1 MKRLFLSLLPVA
13 LLLASCGETFQEV
26 AARHQ
31 TAIDALRADMEQIA
45 DLVEAGPADT
55 APAAPLDPPPVFK
68 VNDAAGSNTAILMLE
83 RLIEPERSL
92 PSDELLDLRLSNGLE
107 NVFIWSKRKG
117 KAFET
122 FEPAIL
128 DTTSV
133 RYLVVYQALQHEAP
147 KVDAQ
152 LHYTIGGARLGVH
165 VYDREKKALVAS
177 FPVAALSAQT
187 VEYTY
192 RKDGSDQAVAANNW
206 ARSSLWENLRK
217 AVTEALAEKTGGIFA
232 L

>member
-1 MKRLFLSLLPVA
+1 MKRLLFLLPAAV
-13 LLLASCGETFQEV
+13 LLASCGETNQEV

-31 TAIDALRADMEQIA
+31 PAIDALRADMEQLA
-45 DLVEAGPADT
+45 ALVQAGPADT

-68 VNDAAGSNTAILMLE
+68 ENDAAGSNTAILILE
-83 RLIEPERSL
+83 RLIEPERNF
-92 PSDELLDLRLSNGLE
+92 PSGELLDLRLSNGFE
-107 NVFIWSKRKG
+107 NPFIWAKREG
-117 KAFET
+117 KAFENL
-122 FEPAIL
+122 EPAIL
-128 DTTSV
+128 DNTSI
-133 RYLVVYQALQHEAP
+133 RYLVVYQVLQHEAP

-152 LHYTIGGARLGVH
+152 LQYTIGGARLGVH

-177 FPVAALSAQT
+177 FPVAALSAEK

-217 AVTEALAEKTGGIFA
+217 VILPALAEKTGGTFV

>member
-1 MKRLFLSLLPVA
+1 MKRLLLLLLPAAV
-13 LLLASCGETFQEV
+13 LLASCGETNQEV

-31 TAIDALRADMEQIA
+31 PAIDALRADMEQLA
-45 DLVEAGPADT
+45 ALVQAGPADT

-68 VNDAAGSNTAILMLE
+68 ENDAAGSNTAILILE
-83 RLIEPERSL
+83 RLIEPERNF
-92 PSDELLDLRLSNGLE
+92 PGGELLDLRLSNGFE
-107 NVFIWSKRKG
+107 NPFIWAKREG
-117 KAFET
+117 KAFKT

-128 DTTSV
+128 ETTSV
-133 RYLVVYQALQHEAP
+133 RYLVVYQVLQHNAP

-152 LHYTIGGARLGVH
+152 LQYTIGGARLGVH

-177 FPVAALSAQT
+177 FPVAALSSEK

-192 RKDGSDQAVAANNW
+192 RQDGSDQAAAAGNW
-206 ARSSLWENLRK
+206 ARSSLWENLRV
-217 AVTEALAEKTGGIFA
+217 AVTKALAEKTGGVFA

>member
-1 MKRLFLSLLPVA
+1 M
-13 LLLASCGETFQEV
+13 LLASCGETFHEV
-26 AARHQ
+26 AVRHQ
-31 TAIDALRADMEQIA
+31 PAIDTLRADMEQLA
-45 DLVEAGPADT
+45 ALVQAGTADT

-68 VNDAAGSNTAILMLE
+68 VNDAAGSNTAILILE
-83 RLIEPERSL
+83 RLIEPERSFQ
-92 PSDELLDLRLSNGLE
+92 SGELLDLRLSNGLE
-107 NVFIWSKRKG
+107 NLFIWAKREG

-128 DTTSV
+128 DATAI
-133 RYLVVYQALQHEAP
+133 RYLVVYQVLQHEAP

-152 LHYTIGGARLGVH
+152 LQYTIGGARLGVH

-177 FPVAALSAQT
+177 FPVAALSPER

-192 RKDGSDQAVAANNW
+192 RKDGSDQAAAANNW

-217 AVTEALAEKTGGIFA
+217 VILPALAEKTGGIFA